1 MLWKALQ
8 IAIVTWLLLAAG
20 AAASKEKKQQVTPEP
35 TPPEMQL
42 LGGRKLTYERSFHS
56 AREVKPKR
64 GFWNKVLDFVA
75 GEPDFH

>member
-8 IAIVTWLLLAAG
+8 IAIVTLLLLTAG
-20 AAASKEKKQQVTPEP
+20 VAASKEKKPVSPEP

-56 AREVKPKR
+56 AREVEPKR
-64 GFWNKVLDFVA
+64 GFWKKVLDFA
-75 GEPDFH
+75 SRRA